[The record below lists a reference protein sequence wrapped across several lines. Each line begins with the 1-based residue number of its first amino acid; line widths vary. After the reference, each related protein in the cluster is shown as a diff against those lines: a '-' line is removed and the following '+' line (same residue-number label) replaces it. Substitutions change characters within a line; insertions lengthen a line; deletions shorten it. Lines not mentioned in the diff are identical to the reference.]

1 MKRENVVLLV
11 TTGGEHIIG
20 ERLNIVND
28 NGEVTLEAP
37 VSMVPDPNPQNRGRM
52 LFMPYLQF
60 TNLTRATFPDHDV
73 RHVLTEVKEDLVN
86 AYAQQFGDGIQVPK
100 EKNIILG

>member
-11 TTGGEHIIG
+11 TTGGEHILG
-20 ERLNIVND
+20 ELVNQAPD
-28 NGEVTLEAP
+28 GGDVTLNTP
-37 VSMVPDPNPQNRGRM
+37 ISLVPDPHPQNRGRM

-60 TNLTRATFPDHDV
+60 TTLEEATFPYHDV
-73 RHVLTEVKEDLVN
+73 RHVLTDVKEDLVN
-86 AYAQQFGDGIQVPK
+86 AYAQQFGDGIQVPP